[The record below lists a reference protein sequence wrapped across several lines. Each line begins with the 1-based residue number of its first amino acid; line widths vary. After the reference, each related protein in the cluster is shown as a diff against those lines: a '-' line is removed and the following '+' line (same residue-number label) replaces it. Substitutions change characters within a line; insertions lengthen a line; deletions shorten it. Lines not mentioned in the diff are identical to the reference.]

1 MDKIATG
8 IKVYY
13 YSKSDRLNQVI
24 FSNNSQKTYDVG
36 GMLFELISDESIYLI
51 RDKVKNMISIF
62 PNKCDTVTGDTITE
76 FFKWLYETLED
87 EELPVA
93 TELFRSTFSEAIF
106 QILNDEKQMAK
117 FSIIDDFFN
126 RAYELYYDQL
136 TLFAVYVEA
145 IAMHASKISDQFQGE
160 LAESFKE
167 NIGEHFNEFI
177 DLCYLQQESDF
188 RYVYKVS
195 VKNFMQLLMFEYCRM
210 KDTRKAIKICVNCG
224 RFFIPQGRVDTLY
237 CPLQAPGYPSKTC
250 KDVGAQ
256 LRRKQKREDD
266 KDLDDYHRKTCNLL
280 GIIKRAKLN
289 NPAAVPYWQ
298 GELDKL
304 RAEHKRRKQKTD
316 NEKEA

>member
-1 MDKIATG
+1 MYDIADG
-8 IKVYY
+8 IVVCFKNKKDCHNLV
-13 YSKSDRLNQVI
+13 L
-24 FSNNSQKTYDVG
+24 FSNNIQKTYDVG
-36 GMLFELISDESIYLI
+36 GMLFELVSDESIYLI

-62 PNKCDTVTGDTITE
+62 PNKGDTVARGTITE
-76 FFKWLYETLED
+76 CFKWLYETVED

-93 TELFRSTFSEAIF
+93 TELFRSTFSEAIC

-117 FSIIDDFFN
+117 FSIIEDFFN

-145 IAMHASKISDQFQGE
+145 IATHASKISDQFQGE

-167 NIGEHFNEFI
+167 NIGEYFNELI

-195 VKNFMQLLMFEYCRM
+195 IKNFIQLLMFEYCRM

-237 CPLQAPGYPSKTC
+237 CPLPSPGYSGKTC
-250 KDVGAQ
+250 RDVGAQ

-266 KDLDDYHRKTCNLL
+266 KYLDDYHRKTCNLL

-289 NPAAVPYWQ
+289 NPAAVPHWQ

-304 RAEHKRRKQKTD
+304 RDEHKRRKQKTD
-316 NEKEA
+316 NEKEV